1 MPGFYNT
8 FTTGLFRHKT
18 GPVEVQPKYF
28 ERLKDK
34 KIREQE
40 KGMGFSEMLM
50 KALNGVNDQQMDA
63 YRLSDQFITEP
74 GSVDIHDVTLG
85 IAKANLSLSITKAI
99 FDRAIRAYKELISI
113 R

>member
-8 FTTGLFRHKT
+8 FTSGLFRHKT

-34 KIREQE
+34 KAQ
-40 KGMGFSEMLM
+40 KGAKDMGFGKMLM
-50 KALNGVNDQQMDA
+50 SAMNGVNDQQMDA
-63 YRLSDQFITEP
+63 YRLSEQFITEP
-74 GSVDIHDVTLG
+74 GSVDVHDVTMG